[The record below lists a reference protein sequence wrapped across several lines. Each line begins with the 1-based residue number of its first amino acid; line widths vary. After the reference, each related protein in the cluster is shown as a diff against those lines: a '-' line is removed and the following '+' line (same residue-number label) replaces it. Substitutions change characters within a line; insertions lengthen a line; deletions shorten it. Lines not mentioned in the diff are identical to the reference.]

1 MMGIPTG
8 VRWYLIVVLIFISLI
23 ISEASPMA
31 QQVKNLPAREETQE
45 TWVWS
50 LSWEDPLEEE
60 MAAHFSI
67 LA

>member
-1 MMGIPTG
+1 MMAILTG
-8 VRWYLIVVLIFISLI
+8 VRRYLIVVLIFISLI

-31 QQVKNLPAREETQE
+31 QQVKNLPAMEETQE

-50 LSWEDPLEEE
+50 LSWEDPLEEK